1 MVGSVISPVV
11 LCLSSVFCSMMLL
24 GLMCLLLLLVFSSD
38 MDSSFFVLGHN
49 HMPCRCLSNPIGKL
63 CPCVG
68 FTEMFR
74 DFFLLVVALVKTGY
88 ITRCN
93 WFLDY
98 VTAAHGATNGHGQQE
113 ISYVKFQL

>member
-1 MVGSVISPVV
+1 
-11 LCLSSVFCSMMLL
+11 MMLL

-49 HMPCRCLSNPIGKL
+49 HMPCKMSEYPFGKL

-74 DFFLLVVALVKTGY
+74 DFLLVVARVKTGY
-88 ITRCN
+88 FTRCN

-98 VTAAHGATNGHGQQE
+98 VTAAHGATHGHGQQE
-113 ISYVKFQL
+113 ISNVKFQL